1 MLTNIELGKFLK
13 EIRENKKIS
22 LREVEK
28 LTGVGYSHLSMI
40 ENGKRNVTPAL
51 LKNLSNIYNVDYID
65 LYEKAGY
72 LDLAESEKLKE
83 KENKILN
90 KKYYM
95 CPVYGQI
102 SAGQPN
108 WAEEN
113 IEGRLPIDTDLMDI
127 YSPEEY
133 FFLRV
138 NGESMNKVIKNGAFA
153 LIHKQDTVENGE
165 IAVVLVN
172 GYDATLKKFTK
183 QGDLII
189 LEPNSTDESFE
200 TQVYDKTTSIKILG
214 KYVGKLEIN
223 K

>member
-113 IEGRLPIDTDLMDI
+113 IEGRIPIDTDLMDI
-127 YSPEEY
+127 INPEEY

-153 LIHKQDTVENGE
+153 LIHKQETVENGE
-165 IAVVLVN
+165 IAVILVN